1 MAIITIGAPLSGI
14 RGTVGGITFSANKSG
29 PYAKIWSQTTNP
41 RTPQQSRERGFMA
54 RMSSL
59 WNALTGVQKAAWD
72 TFAALPAQDLTNS
85 LGETFSAS
93 GYNWFTKCNI
103 RLLRVGLT
111 PLVPVPTQ
119 ARPAAP
125 TITEFRVTLA
135 GTETDL
141 VVGGTPSA
149 STQDAAHLAPDA
161 FDNNASTY
169 WGTFPLFAPTGW
181 IRYDLPSAENVTK
194 YTILESAAAGSAKR
208 PKDWNFQVF
217 TAAAWTTIHS
227 VTNYVFPGGVPQTF
241 FFPNAF
247 TETNYRWDITANNG
261 DANQVAVAE
270 LEMFAGL
277 EGSSVITYPE
287 DEFAAT
293 PDYDLILHVAL
304 GRSTGQA
311 VMFPGFAETLAL
323 AAPGRDHELI
333 QSPLEAIYGTTLL
346 DRSWFAQLYR
356 QTTQGLRS
364 APATARTETI
374 GP

>member
-1 MAIITIGAPLSGI
+1 MAIIAIGPPLSGI

-41 RTPQQSRERGFMA
+41 RTPSQSRERGFLA

-59 WNALTGVQKAAWD
+59 WNAMTDVERAAWD

-93 GYNWFTKCNI
+93 GFNWFTKTNI

-125 TITEFRVTLA
+125 TITEFRVTVA
-135 GTETDL
+135 GTESNLT
-141 VVGGTPSA
+141 VGGTPSA
-149 STQDAAHLAPDA
+149 STSAPGQPASLA
-161 FDNNASTY
+161 FDVNVFTAWISATPAN
-169 WGTFPLFAPTGW
+169 PTGW
-181 IRYDLPSAENVTK
+181 IRYDLPTAKNVTK
-194 YTILESAAAGSAKR
+194 YTITENGFGPVGQH
-208 PKDWNFQVF
+208 PKNWQFQVF
-217 TAAAWTTIHS
+217 TAAAWTTLHTVS
-227 VTNYVFPGGVPQTF
+227 NWVFPGFIAQPF
-241 FFPNAF
+241 FFTNPF
-247 TETNYRWDITANNG
+247 TETNYRINITANNG
-261 DANQVAVAE
+261 DANQVGVAE
-270 LEMFAGL
+270 MELFEGL

-323 AAPGRDHELI
+323 GDPGRDHETI
-333 QSPLEAIYGTTLL
+333 QAQLESVYGTILPQ
-346 DRSWFAQLYR
+346 RSWFAQLYR
-356 QTTQGLRS
+356 QTNQGLRS
-364 APATARTETI
+364 AAATARTVTI